1 MIETSPSR
9 THLDRAAFVEV
20 VRFTAASTGF
30 DPRLVEKDYFCTLV
44 LEQLS
49 GIDALVFKG
58 GTCLAK
64 VHAGFYR
71 LSEDLDFTIPIAFD
85 ATRGQRRAKIAQVKD
100 ALDAL
105 SRRQPAL
112 RVLEPLSGANVSTQY
127 LATVAYTSLLT
138 GREETVKMEVA
149 LREPLLVEPTAAEAA
164 SILLDPL
171 TGQPIV
177 PAVPVRCIARIEAY
191 AEKLRAALSRRDAAI
206 RDFFDVDYAVRTG
219 VLEVDDHRLLSL
231 VRAKLAVPGNTPVD
245 VSPARLATLRQQLDA
260 NLRPVLRP
268 GDFAAFDLDRAFR
281 IVSDVAAAVG
291 EAR

>member
-1 MIETSPSR
+1 VIETSPSR

>member
-206 RDFFDVDYAVRTG
+206 RDFFDVDYAIRTG
-219 VLEVDDHRLLSL
+219 VLDADDHRLLSL

>member
-1 MIETSPSR
+1 VIETSPSR
-9 THLDRAAFVEV
+9 THLDRAAFVEI

-191 AEKLRAALSRRDAAI
+191 AEKLRAALSRRGAVI

-268 GDFAAFDLDRAFR
+268 ADFAAFDLDRAFK
-281 IVSDVAAAVG
+281 IVSDVAATLG
-291 EAR
+291 KAR

>member
-191 AEKLRAALSRRDAAI
+191 AEKLRAALSRRGAVI

-260 NLRPVLRP
+260 DLRPVLRP
-268 GDFAAFDLDRAFR
+268 PDFAAFDLDRAFK
-281 IVSDVAAAVG
+281 IVSDVAATLG
-291 EAR
+291 KAR